1 MEVDP
6 TYAAKVQ
13 NKGKEKV
20 EEFEDLS
27 SDDIGRLKRK
37 IANLLE
43 PGETVCFC
51 CIISIFLCSPFL
63 SFTLQQFIA
72 FSSCVNFTDLLLLCL
87 GLASE

>member
-27 SDDIGRLKRK
+27 SDDIGRIKRQ
-37 IANLLE
+37 IANVLE

-51 CIISIFLCSPFL
+51 C
-63 SFTLQQFIA
+63 
-72 FSSCVNFTDLLLLCL
+72 
-87 GLASE
+87 